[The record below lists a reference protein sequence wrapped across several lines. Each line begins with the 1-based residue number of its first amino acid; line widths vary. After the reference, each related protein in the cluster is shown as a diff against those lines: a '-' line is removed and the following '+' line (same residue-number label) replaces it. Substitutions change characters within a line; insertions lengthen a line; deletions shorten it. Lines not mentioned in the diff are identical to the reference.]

1 MGFISYHG
9 EKEDRYSE
17 VLEYSR
23 ARQTEEWKKAEE
35 ERICN
40 WLVELT
46 GDGKLSHLN
55 VQELLKLVIL
65 QYRSL
70 ADKYKSIIDAGE
82 LPAGCDAMRLWKDF
96 SIDIVDRHILSFHT
110 IPAEREKHLQVYI
123 DRIFKLSETISAAD
137 HIQKM
142 ADNTNYRKY
151 YVECFDI
158 TWTGRNYYHLIQYI
172 SGDKSKNVEEFLDG
186 YKKLS
191 LLLNLYFYQVFRPRD
206 DAWMGQ
212 IQAERYAIA
221 ELQEQY
227 AKHKHIVLNPALLN
241 NPLYKISEQIKS
253 DSGELESNTPES
265 INDEIAVPQACLD
278 RKLFTSLVEKHGIP
292 NYVAACKMLLECEI
306 PENIKENYNKLIER
320 MPILQD
326 AIDKFDNVYHAD
338 LSQFD
343 DYFAPETLTVTETL
357 VQYEVVSPSDEILQD
372 TRENV
377 YQATKKLLLLVNEKI
392 DEIYKY
398 VTIETNAEARALE
411 ALMSQDGYVDSELKI
426 RRD

>member
-70 ADKYKSIIDAGE
+70 ADKYKSIIDVGE
-82 LPAGCDAMRLWKDF
+82 LPAGCDTMRLWKDF

-110 IPAEREKHLQVYI
+110 IPVEREKHLQVYI

-151 YVECFDI
+151 LLSV
-158 TWTGRNYYHLIQYI
+158 LILPGQ
-172 SGDKSKNVEEFLDG
+172 EE
-186 YKKLS
+186 
-191 LLLNLYFYQVFRPRD
+191 
-206 DAWMGQ
+206 
-212 IQAERYAIA
+212 II
-221 ELQEQY
+221 
-227 AKHKHIVLNPALLN
+227 I
-241 NPLYKISEQIKS
+241 I
-253 DSGELESNTPES
+253 
-265 INDEIAVPQACLD
+265 
-278 RKLFTSLVEKHGIP
+278 
-292 NYVAACKMLLECEI
+292 
-306 PENIKENYNKLIER
+306 
-320 MPILQD
+320 
-326 AIDKFDNVYHAD
+326 
-338 LSQFD
+338 
-343 DYFAPETLTVTETL
+343 
-357 VQYEVVSPSDEILQD
+357 
-372 TRENV
+372 
-377 YQATKKLLLLVNEKI
+377 
-392 DEIYKY
+392 
-398 VTIETNAEARALE
+398 
-411 ALMSQDGYVDSELKI
+411 
-426 RRD
+426 